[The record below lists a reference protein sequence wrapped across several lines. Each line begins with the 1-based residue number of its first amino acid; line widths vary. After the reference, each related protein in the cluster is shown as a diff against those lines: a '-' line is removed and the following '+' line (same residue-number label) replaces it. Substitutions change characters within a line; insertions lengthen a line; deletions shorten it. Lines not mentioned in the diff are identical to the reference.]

1 MVYLAVDPEVSQRL
15 ITERY
20 HGDES
25 SVIFRSGMAEYL
37 ARSRA
42 AAEYCAR
49 TLGWHRIE
57 CTVNVNGTKTMRPVE
72 EINDEILAQ
81 LKTVL

>member
-1 MVYLAVDPEVSQRL
+1 MLFDFEYKKFGIPAPDAVIYLAVDPEVSQRL

-25 SVIFRSGMAEYL
+25 KKDIQEKDTEFL

-42 AAEYCAR
+42 AAEYCAVCGGGGAFNAVPADR
-49 TLGWHRIE
+49 KS
-57 CTVNVNGTKTMRPVE
+57 VV
-72 EINDEILAQ
+72 
-81 LKTVL
+81 